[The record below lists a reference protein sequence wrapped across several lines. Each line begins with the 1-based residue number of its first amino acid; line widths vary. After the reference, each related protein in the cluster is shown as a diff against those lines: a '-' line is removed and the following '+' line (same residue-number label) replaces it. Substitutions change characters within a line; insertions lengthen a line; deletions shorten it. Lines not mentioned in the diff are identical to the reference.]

1 MQKLLSFN
9 KSKYIC
15 FLVSLFFISKLNAND
30 NILME
35 IKNNILNTENL
46 KFDFTQKTSKLFE
59 KGRRAV

>member
-46 KFDFTQKTSKLFE
+46 KFDFTHSRKNEMYL
-59 KGRRAV
+59 RW